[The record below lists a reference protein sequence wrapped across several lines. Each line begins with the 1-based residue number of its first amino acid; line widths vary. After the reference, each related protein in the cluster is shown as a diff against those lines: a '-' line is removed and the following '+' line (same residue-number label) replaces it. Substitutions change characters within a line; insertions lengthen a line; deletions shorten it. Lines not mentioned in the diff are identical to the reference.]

1 MQNLKRL
8 LILAVCLG
16 LSPCTLSAATAEE
29 TEAILGAVQST
40 LAKSNA
46 KVSEITG
53 ALAEALKAQSEIST
67 RLVVLGQNIQTQKDA
82 AAKADEKI
90 TGLQSRSIQ
99 MQIELS
105 EKQNELSSLLSGLMH
120 LKANP
125 PPALVVAPA
134 DALVALRGAIVF
146 ASVVPD
152 VEARRKSLQ
161 EKLEEL
167 QALRE
172 ATAKEKKIQQDSLL
186 GLAESEQELKSLQ
199 DEKRKFAEAAG
210 RDLATEKLAAAALA
224 SKAGNLEQLLV
235 SLRKAKDEDDKRKTA
250 EAKAATEAAA
260 KAEAERLEALRGP
273 LKALASLKGQL
284 SYPVSGEVI
293 KSYGEQTSLGT
304 KLEGLALV
312 AAPQAIV
319 NAPVDG
325 KVEFAGSFRSYG
337 QLLILDAGGGYL
349 VLLAGM
355 NKISAEIGQSVRIG
369 EPVGSMGEGPSTLAL
384 LGDVTPRK
392 SPIFYVEFRKD
403 NAPVDSTPWWN
414 TGRKEATK

>member
-16 LSPCTLSAATAEE
+16 LSPSILKAATAEE
-29 TEAILGAVQST
+29 TEAILSAVQST

-53 ALAEALKAQSEIST
+53 ALAEALKAQSDIST
-67 RLVVLGQNIQTQKDA
+67 RLVDLGQNIQTQKDLL
-82 AAKADEKI
+82 AKADENI

-120 LKANP
+120 LQANP

-134 DALVALRGAIVF
+134 DALAAVRGAIVF

-161 EKLEEL
+161 EKLQEL

-172 ATAKEKKIQQDSLL
+172 ATAKEKKTQQDALL
-186 GLAESEQELKSLQ
+186 GLATSEQELKILQ

-224 SKAGNLEQLLV
+224 SKAGNLEQLLA
-235 SLRKAKDEDDKRKTA
+235 SLRKAKDDDDKRKTA
-250 EAKAATEAAA
+250 EAKSAAEAAV
-260 KAEAERLEALRGP
+260 KVEAERLEALRGP
-273 LKALASLKGQL
+273 LKSLASLKGQL
-284 SYPVSGEVI
+284 IYPVSGEVI
-293 KSYGEQTSLGT
+293 KTYGEQTSLGT
-304 KLEGLALV
+304 KLEGLALA

-384 LGDVTPRK
+384 LGDVTPSK

>member
-1 MQNLKRL
+1 M
-8 LILAVCLG
+8 
-16 LSPCTLSAATAEE
+16 
-29 TEAILGAVQST
+29 
-40 LAKSNA
+40 
-46 KVSEITG
+46 
-53 ALAEALKAQSEIST
+53 
-67 RLVVLGQNIQTQKDA
+67 
-82 AAKADEKI
+82 
-90 TGLQSRSIQ
+90 
-99 MQIELS
+99 
-105 EKQNELSSLLSGLMH
+105 
-120 LKANP
+120 
-125 PPALVVAPA
+125 
-134 DALVALRGAIVF
+134 
-146 ASVVPD
+146 
-152 VEARRKSLQ
+152 
-161 EKLEEL
+161 
-167 QALRE
+167 
-172 ATAKEKKIQQDSLL
+172 
-186 GLAESEQELKSLQ
+186 
-199 DEKRKFAEAAG
+199 
-210 RDLATEKLAAAALA
+210 AAAALA

-293 KSYGEQTSLGT
+293 KFYGEQTSLGT

-403 NAPVDSTPWWN
+403 NASVDSTPWWN

>member
-67 RLVVLGQNIQTQKDA
+67 RLVGLGQNIQTQKDA

-120 LKANP
+120 LRANP

-172 ATAKEKKIQQDSLL
+172 ATAKEKKIQQDSL
-186 GLAESEQELKSLQ
+186 
-199 DEKRKFAEAAG
+199 
-210 RDLATEKLAAAALA
+210 
-224 SKAGNLEQLLV
+224 
-235 SLRKAKDEDDKRKTA
+235 
-250 EAKAATEAAA
+250 
-260 KAEAERLEALRGP
+260 
-273 LKALASLKGQL
+273 
-284 SYPVSGEVI
+284 
-293 KSYGEQTSLGT
+293 
-304 KLEGLALV
+304 
-312 AAPQAIV
+312 
-319 NAPVDG
+319 
-325 KVEFAGSFRSYG
+325 
-337 QLLILDAGGGYL
+337 
-349 VLLAGM
+349 
-355 NKISAEIGQSVRIG
+355 
-369 EPVGSMGEGPSTLAL
+369 
-384 LGDVTPRK
+384 
-392 SPIFYVEFRKD
+392 
-403 NAPVDSTPWWN
+403 
-414 TGRKEATK
+414 